1 MKVILT
7 ADLHIQDGIYVNI
20 CLDYI
25 DYLSTY
31 AQNNNIN
38 TIMFLGDI
46 LHKANKM
53 KYDTFVPLFKKLEE
67 LKQSGFRLYFILG
80 NHDIYT
86 MERDS
91 LIETFSPF
99 GIVIKDKEIITIDGV
114 DICLCSYTSD
124 QTLVPTV
131 GADYLFTHLSIADF
145 SFDNDMEAK
154 DKSSFKPELFDNYK
168 KVFTGHFHKRQE
180 KHNIEYIGSP
190 YQLSYGEAGDT
201 NKGFVVFEPSTGNE
215 EFVKYENAPKYAV
228 LSYEDIAENGVDKE
242 EIKNSFVKILVS
254 KKIENFSKLRTVLY
268 KVGAIDVRPE
278 FPKKVQD
285 EEGEKIKIDINKNLS
300 DMMIDFI
307 SSKKFTSGSSEL
319 DSNELIKKIKE
330 IQSEL

>member
-67 LKQSGFRLYFILG
+67 LKQNGFRLYFILG

-145 SFDNDMEAK
+145 SFDNDMEVK

-180 KHNIEYIGSP
+180 KHNIEYVGSP

-242 EIKNSFVKILVS
+242 DIKNSFVKILVS

-285 EEGEKIKIDINKNLS
+285 EEGERIKIDINKNLS